1 MHFYVSFCLCET
13 FLLQHEMLGVNGLPE
28 VVGNELVG
36 AMPELLPHLT
46 HEPSISPTLIQPPK
60 TMTSKLL
67 LHDATQGDVG
77 VAFTYILL

>member
-28 VVGNELVG
+28 VVGNELV
-36 AMPELLPHLT
+36 PHLT